1 MRPLLAISFVLAVF
15 MSSADC
21 SPLSSTDR
29 WDGLKDESD
38 RQTSTFRGMLWEREM
53 LLVHNQFWAQVY
65 QACAPEARAAGI
77 GSFKAVA
84 TVDRQGKVT
93 EYLVNPNVPAL
104 RCFAKQM
111 VGRQY
116 PEPPAAPFYE
126 VYGVTISSE

>member
-1 MRPLLAISFVLAVF
+1 MRRLLAISFVLVVF

-21 SPLSSTDR
+21 SSLSSTDR
-29 WDGLKDESD
+29 WNQLKDESD

-53 LLVHNQFWAQVY
+53 IVVHNQFWAQLY

-77 GSFKAVA
+77 GNFKAIA
-84 TVDRQGKVT
+84 IVDRHGKVS

-104 RCFAKQM
+104 RCFATQM

-116 PEPPAAPFYE
+116 PEPPMAPFYE
-126 VYGVTISSE
+126 VYGVTIDPE